1 MKLFAAIKLPPRL
14 TRDIT
19 RVQRGVSG
27 ARWTDPE
34 KLHITTAFFGE
45 VDDDHAELLDYELA
59 RYPLPSFELE
69 LEGAGHFGHLEP
81 HAIWLG
87 VKESQALIA
96 LHQHCKSAARRAG
109 IVMEKRN
116 YKPHVTLAYM
126 NRSAYL
132 RDEDPSFQS
141 PRRHSP
147 IDRIIAFEKRL
158 ARFNCN
164 PFLVDEFFM
173 FSSHRKAKGSNIY
186 RIEASY
192 PMLG

>member
-1 MKLFAAIKLPPRL
+1 VKLFAAIKLPPRL
-14 TRDIT
+14 TRDIS

-27 ARWTDPE
+27 ARWSDPE

-59 RYPLPSFELE
+59 RHPLPSFELE
-69 LEGAGHFGHLEP
+69 LEGAGHFGSLEP

-87 VKESQALIA
+87 VKESLALTR
-96 LHQHCKSAARRAG
+96 LHQHCKSSARRAG
-109 IVMEKRN
+109 VKMEKRN

-132 RDEDPSFQS
+132 RDEGPLS
-141 PRRHSP
+141 
-147 IDRIIAFEKRL
+147 RIIAFEKRL
-158 ARFNCN
+158 AQFNCK

-173 FSSHRKAKGSNIY
+173 FSSHRKARGSNLY
-186 RIEASY
+186 RVEASY
-192 PMLG
+192 PMMGV